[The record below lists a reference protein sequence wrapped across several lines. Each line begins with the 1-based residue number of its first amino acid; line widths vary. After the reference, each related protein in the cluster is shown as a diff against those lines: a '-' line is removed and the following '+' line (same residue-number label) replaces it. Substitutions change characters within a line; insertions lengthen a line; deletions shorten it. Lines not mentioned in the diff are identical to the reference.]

1 MSRNFLDFVAN
12 RKKAAEHKYAITEAF
27 KNADMDKAVEL
38 IDKLLSK
45 HIKGLIPLV
54 GFVDTV
60 VDGKEC
66 TSKQYLVCSDKKYGQ
81 TSFFQLNWINSGNSS
96 EVYSIDFFKDMNV
109 YWTGEGKSTLSLY
122 TLGSN
127 VARLLPIIWNV
138 VNTGNYKL
146 SEEDAKKLASG
157 IKDEVKESKYVVDD
171 LFTFIIYRGLSN
183 KIIEES
189 FLIESEASD
198 MRRAKANEI
207 ANAKRMGADSS
218 LIKELEEEYNK
229 IADAVNN
236 GAKTKDDVRLALST
250 GKSVKI
256 IVDEETTM
264 MEKQANG
271 GRKEPDQ
278 VFKEMTKYINL
289 VIKGLQPSLILCGAP
304 GVGKTYKVKK
314 QLKEG
319 GFSEGHNLFTIKG
332 KCTARRLY
340 LALYEFK
347 ETKKIVLIDDADSL
361 VGPHADEN
369 CINILKAAL
378 DSTGDDEGRLVA
390 YGISG
395 QLVDDDGN
403 EVPKRFYYNGGCIII
418 TNYKAGA
425 LDTALRGRSF
435 IQDIDFTNEDILK
448 IVKKL
453 LPDIEPDKFSAR
465 AKLKAYKYLVELN
478 EKGSDMELS
487 IRTFSLCAKI
497 FEASDGDSDFTEEDA
512 RSMIE
517 EQMRLQYQK
526 ANSRAKY

>member
-1 MSRNFLDFVAN
+1 MSRNFLDFVAE
-12 RKKAAEHKYAITEAF
+12 RKQAAEHKHAITEAF
-27 KNADMDKAVEL
+27 RESDIEKALEL
-38 IDKLLSK
+38 IDKLLTK

-54 GFVDTV
+54 GLVDTV
-60 VDGKEC
+60 VDGKNC
-66 TSKQYLVCSDKKYGQ
+66 TSKQYLVCPDKQYDK
-81 TSFFQLNWINSGNSS
+81 TSFFQLNWLNEGGSS
-96 EVYSIDFFKDMNV
+96 SVYSIDFFKDMSV
-109 YWTGEGKSTLSLY
+109 YWQGEGKSDLSLY

-138 VNTGNYKL
+138 VNSGNYNL
-146 SEEDAKKLASG
+146 SETDAKKLASG
-157 IKDEVKESKYVVDD
+157 IKESKYVVDD
-171 LFTFIIYRGLSN
+171 LFTYCVYRGLSN
-183 KIIEES
+183 KVIEES
-189 FLIESEASD
+189 FLFESEASD
-198 MRRAKANEI
+198 MRRAKAAEI
-207 ANAKRMGADSS
+207 ADARRTGADDSM
-218 LIKELEEEYNK
+218 IKELEDEYNK
-229 IADAVNN
+229 IADAIQK
-236 GAKTKDDVRLALST
+236 GARTADEVRLALGQ
-250 GKSVKI
+250 GKKVKI
-256 IVDEETTM
+256 VADEEITS
-264 MEKQANG
+264 MERKAGG

-278 VFKEMTKYINL
+278 VFKEMAKYINL
-289 VIKGLQPSLILCGAP
+289 VLKGLQPSLILCGAP
-304 GVGKTYKVKK
+304 GVGKTFKVKK
-314 QLKEG
+314 QLKESG
-319 GFSEGHNLFTIKG
+319 YVEGENLFTIKG
-332 KCTARRLY
+332 KCTVRRLY
-340 LALYEFK
+340 LALYEYR
-347 ETKKIVLIDDADSL
+347 EAKKIVLIDDADSL

-378 DSTGDDEGRLVA
+378 DSTSDDEGRLVA

-395 QLVDDDGN
+395 PLQDDDGN
-403 EVPKRFYYNGGCIII
+403 NIPKRFYYNGGCIII

-497 FEASDGDSDFTEEDA
+497 FEAADGDSDFTEEDA

-526 ANSRAKY
+526 ANGKSKY